1 MRHCIADELH
11 RGVWTIQQDQT
22 ACLAGIGDMTG
33 FDQDS
38 FAPRTSSDIFS
49 HTTWE
54 LAVLAPQK
62 SRLRRSAARSHTT
75 ALTRIMC
82 RCCGGVIAIIGAP
95 PFTFGWPSGLS
106 YPINASVLLGWD
118 LTS

>member
-1 MRHCIADELH
+1 MCIADELH

-49 HTTWE
+49 HRQMG
-54 LAVLAPQK
+54 ASSPGPPK
-62 SRLRRSAARSHTT
+62 SRLRRSVAHVAYDGSSSTNHVSLLMRSDCYHQ
-75 ALTRIMC
+75 
-82 RCCGGVIAIIGAP
+82 GSAP
-95 PFTFGWPSGLS
+95 
-106 YPINASVLLGWD
+106 
-118 LTS
+118 